1 MNSVKSREAINNN
14 MDAMSVTYD
23 ALGSLIETKKNIN
36 VCINRAVK
44 IINKGKGANQEL
56 EVNTRHAA

>member
-1 MNSVKSREAINNN
+1 MINNN

-23 ALGSLIETKKNIN
+23 ALDGLIETRKNIN

-44 IINKGKGANQEL
+44 IINKGKEHNQLL